1 MDDKDV
7 KEKGKGGSVWLR
19 VAVIAV
25 AAALIVGGIFIFQ
38 DNSEPQALAGR
49 GEGILE
55 AAQQQSS
62 LMKGAVFT
70 QTVRYDKCGH
80 EVVIRLSDT
89 DKYAGMNHE
98 RLAEEFPD
106 WQITSFMPL
115 NVAMEMEMPVFCAE
129 HTVLMSRNGEAG
141 IYRNESGNEMKLVS
155 PLDIEL
161 SALGEDKQRELISGM
176 AFSSLGELEAY
187 LENLES

>member
-1 MDDKDV
+1 MEDKDV

-19 VAVIAV
+19 VVVVTV

-38 DNSEPQALAGR
+38 DSSEPKALAGR

-55 AAQQQSS
+55 AAQQQSA

-70 QTVRYDKCGH
+70 QTLRYDRCGH
-80 EVVIRLSDT
+80 EVAVRLRDC

-98 RLAEEFPD
+98 RLAAEFPE

-115 NVAMEMEMPVFCAE
+115 SVAMEMTLPIFCAE
-129 HTVLMSRNGEAG
+129 HTVLMSKSGEMG
-141 IYRNESGNEMKLVS
+141 VYRNESGNEMKLVS
-155 PLDIEL
+155 PLNIEPSL
-161 SALGEDKQRELISGM
+161 LGEDKMRELYSGIM
-176 AFSSLGELEAY
+176 FSSLTELEAY